1 MDKLKAA
8 VVGATGIA
16 GQQFVSALANHPWFE
31 VCALGGSERSAG
43 KKYIDA
49 LSKASS
55 LQWFADGPVPEQMRQ
70 MAVMDSSQLDASK
83 FDVIFTAVES
93 EVAKRI
99 EPVYAQT
106 TPVFSTASAFR
117 YEPDVPLMISGVNLD
132 HAALIEAQRKNRGW
146 KGFVAPIPNCTTTG
160 MAVSLAPLAKYGID
174 SVVLVSMQ
182 AVSGA
187 GRSPG
192 VLALDITDNV
202 IPFIDGEEEKVI
214 AETRKILGSVDVA
227 SGKIADAKIQVSAS
241 CNRVAVREGHTESVF
256 AVLRDEPAVEE
267 VANAWESF
275 DPQLGVFSEPKP
287 FITYHRDPYRPQP
300 RLDRDTCNGL
310 STSVGRLRKPGKFY
324 QWTVVSHN
332 TKIGAAK
339 GAVLL
344 AECLKKKG
352 YL

>member
-1 MDKLKAA
+1 
-8 VVGATGIA
+8 
-16 GQQFVSALANHPWFE
+16 
-31 VCALGGSERSAG
+31 
-43 KKYIDA
+43 
-49 LSKASS
+49 
-55 LQWFADGPVPEQMRQ
+55 
-70 MAVMDSSQLDASK
+70 
-83 FDVIFTAVES
+83 
-93 EVAKRI
+93 
-99 EPVYAQT
+99 
-106 TPVFSTASAFR
+106 
-117 YEPDVPLMISGVNLD
+117 MISGVNID
-132 HAALIEAQRKNRGW
+132 HASLLDVQRKNRGW
-146 KGFVAPIPNCTTTG
+146 QGFIAPIPNCTTTG
-160 MAVSLAPLAKYGID
+160 MAVSLGPLSKFGLD

-214 AETRKILGSVDVA
+214 AETKKILGTVDVT
-227 SGKIADAKIQVSAS
+227 SGKITDASIDVSAS

-256 AVLRDEPAVEE
+256 AVLAQEPEVLE
-267 VANAWESF
+267 VAKAWESF
-275 DPQLGVFSEPKP
+275 DPKLGVPSEPKP

-300 RLDRDTCNGL
+300 RLDRDICNGL
-310 STSVGRLRKPGKFY
+310 STSVGRLRRPGRFY

-352 YL
+352 YM

>member
-16 GQQFVSALANHPWFE
+16 GQQFVAALAGHPWFE
-31 VCALGGSERSAG
+31 VAALAGSERSAG
-43 KKYIDA
+43 KKYVDA
-49 LSKASS
+49 LSKGSS
-55 LQWFADGPVPEQMRQ
+55 LQWFADGPVPQQARSMVV
-70 MAVMDSSQLDASK
+70 ADSSQLDASR
-83 FDVIFTAVES
+83 FDVIFTAVEA
-93 EVAKRI
+93 EVARKI
-99 EPVYAQT
+99 EPLYART

-146 KGFVAPIPNCTTTG
+146 EGFVAPIPNCTTTG
-160 MAVSLAPLAKYGID
+160 MAVSLAPLARFGIE
-174 SVVLVSMQ
+174 SAVLVSMQ

-202 IPFIDGEEEKVI
+202 IPFIDGEEDKVI

-227 SGKIADAKIQVSAS
+227 SGTITDAKIDVSAS

-256 AVLRDEPAVEE
+256 AVLRDEPALDE
-267 VANAWESF
+267 VADAWESF
-275 DPQLGVFSEPKP
+275 DPALGVPSEPRP

-300 RLDRDTCNGL
+300 RLDRDNCSGL
-310 STSVGRLRKPGKFY
+310 STSVGRLRKPGRFY

-332 TKIGAAK
+332 TKMGAAK

-344 AECLKKKG
+344 AECLKRKG
-352 YL
+352 YI

>member
-1 MDKLKAA
+1 MDKLNAA
-8 VVGATGIA
+8 IVGATGIA
-16 GQQFVSALANHPWFE
+16 GQQFVAALSGHPWFE
-31 VCALGGSERSAG
+31 VTCLAGSERSAG

-49 LSKASS
+49 LSKGSS
-55 LQWFADGPVPEQMRQ
+55 LQWFADGPVPECARSMVV
-70 MAVMDSSQLDASK
+70 ADSSQLDASK

-93 EVAKRI
+93 DVAKRI
-99 EPVYAQT
+99 EPLYAKT

-132 HAALIEAQRKNRGW
+132 HAALIDAQRKKRGW
-146 KGFVAPIPNCTTTG
+146 QGFVAPIPNCTTTG
-160 MAVSLAPLAKYGID
+160 MAVSLAPLARFGLD

-202 IPFIDGEEEKVI
+202 IPFIDGEEDKVI
-214 AETRKILGSVDVA
+214 AETRKILGGIDKK
-227 SGKIADAKIQVSAS
+227 SGKIADAKIDVSAS

-256 AVLRDEPAVEE
+256 AVLSDEPEIDD
-267 VANAWESF
+267 VAAAWESF
-275 DPQLGVFSEPKP
+275 DPKLGVPSEPRP

-300 RLDRDTCNGL
+300 RLDRDAGNGL

-332 TKIGAAK
+332 TKMGAAK

-352 YL
+352 YI

>member
-1 MDKLKAA
+1 MDKLNAA

-16 GQQFVSALANHPWFE
+16 GQQFVAALANHPWFE
-31 VCALGGSERSAG
+31 ITALAGSERSAG
-43 KKYIDA
+43 KAYVDA
-49 LSKASS
+49 LSKGSS
-55 LQWFADGPVPEQMRQ
+55 LQWFADGPVPAQVQKM
-70 MAVMDSSQLDASK
+70 VITDSSKLDASK

-93 EVAKRI
+93 EVAKKI
-99 EPVYAQT
+99 EPLYAKS

-132 HAALIEAQRKNRGW
+132 HAALIEAQQKSRGW

-160 MAVSLAPLAKYGID
+160 MVVSLAPLAKFGIE

-202 IPFIDGEEEKVI
+202 IPFIDGEEDKVI
-214 AETRKILGSVDVA
+214 VETKKILGSFDA
-227 SGKIADAKIQVSAS
+227 KKGKVADAKIDVSAS

-256 AVLRDEPAVEE
+256 ATLRDQPELSEVEK
-267 VANAWESF
+267 AWESF
-275 DPQLGVFSEPKP
+275 DPKLGVPSEPKP

-310 STSVGRLRKPGKFY
+310 STSVGRLRKPGRFY

-344 AECLKKKG
+344 AECLRKKG
-352 YL
+352 CL

>member
-1 MDKLKAA
+1 MDKLNAA
-8 VVGATGIA
+8 IVGATGIA
-16 GQQFVSALANHPWFE
+16 GQQYVAALANHPWFE
-31 VCALGGSERSAG
+31 VTALAGSERSAG
-43 KKYIDA
+43 KTYLDA
-49 LSKASS
+49 LSKGSS
-55 LQWFADGPVPEQMRQ
+55 LQWFADGPVPQQVQKMVV
-70 MAVMDSSQLDASK
+70 ADSSKLDASK

-93 EVAKRI
+93 DVAKRI
-99 EPVYAQT
+99 EPLYAKT

-117 YEPDVPLMISGVNLD
+117 YEADVPLIISGVNLD
-132 HAALIEAQRKNRGW
+132 HASLIEAQRKNRGW
-146 KGFVAPIPNCTTTG
+146 DGFVLPIPNCTTTG
-160 MAVSLAPLAKYGID
+160 MAVSLAPLAKFGIE

-202 IPFIDGEEEKVI
+202 IPFIDGEEDKVI
-214 AETRKILGSVDVA
+214 AETRKILGKFDA
-227 SGKIADAKIQVSAS
+227 AGKITDANVEVSAS

-256 AVLRDEPAVEE
+256 AVLRDQPAVDE
-267 VANAWESF
+267 VEKTWESY
-275 DPQLGVFSEPKP
+275 DPKLAVPSEPKP

-332 TKIGAAK
+332 TKMGAAK

-344 AECLKKKG
+344 AECMKKKG